1 LSQGRGPPTAPV
13 SSGCPQPGL
22 TQLQPGHLG
31 LGLADQQIGHHQ
43 LWQVAPAFGLGLV
56 AGVLLQQLQG
66 GGALAPDH
74 LVRGP
79 VAGGHRGYQLDQQL
93 VADQA
98 VAGDRGGEPVG
109 QGRPADRGDLVG
121 LATLGID
128 LPGGDQ
134 AVAFQPG
141 QGGVDL
147 ADVQRPTLAQPP
159 LHGGLE
165 LVAVVGL
172 LVQQRQQRVLD
183 RHRHSLQVILLLSMH
198 TQ

>member
-1 LSQGRGPPTAPV
+1 LTARLSQGLGPPTAPV

-31 LGLADQQIGHHQ
+31 LGLGNQQIGHHQ
-43 LWQVAPAFGLGLV
+43 LWQVPLAFGLGLV

-74 LVRGP
+74 LERGA
-79 VAGGHRGYQLDQQL
+79 VAGGHRGHQLDQQL

-109 QGRPADRGDLVG
+109 QGRPAGRGDLVG

-134 AVAFQPG
+134 AVAFQSG

-159 LHGGLE
+159 LYGGLE
-165 LVAVVGL
+165 LVAVVGPV
-172 LVQQRQQRVLD
+172 VQQ
-183 RHRHSLQVILLLSMH
+183 
-198 TQ
+198 